1 MTMDTKFI
9 AEARDVVGR
18 DVLASKR
25 YFNREMSGTRS
36 VGVGTLVSID
46 ELSVEL
52 GSSHPITK
60 YI

>member
-36 VGVGTLVSID
+36 VGVGTLVS

>member
-18 DVLASKR
+18 DVLPPER
-25 YFNREMSGTRS
+25 YFNREISGTRI

-46 ELSVEL
+46 KLSLEL
-52 GSSHPITK
+52 GRSHPITK
-60 YI
+60 NM